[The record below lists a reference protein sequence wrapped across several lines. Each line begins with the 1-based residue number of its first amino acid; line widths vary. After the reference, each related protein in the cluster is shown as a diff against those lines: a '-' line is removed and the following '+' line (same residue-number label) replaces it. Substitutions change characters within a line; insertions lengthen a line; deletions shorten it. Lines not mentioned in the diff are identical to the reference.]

1 MVLWTWMLLV
11 PYTPTQTRLSDTQL
25 GHSVFVQALG
35 TLMIPNHLGCI
46 NIHSDKLL
54 IIKL

>member
-1 MVLWTWMLLV
+1 MVLWTWIVLA

-35 TLMIPNHLGCI
+35 TLMIPSHLGCI

-54 IIKL
+54 IIKQ